1 MFPGSHFQ
9 SHPDSVIL
17 QKFQSLSNDSF
28 KHNSADVSSLYLTPT
43 LPFES
48 RFLCLLLTVTTQK
61 QTRVVLGLLVAFLS
75 LHTIPYLQ
83 RTGKGGYSSRVTF
96 SIFPGVK
103 TQELSR
109 ALKVVES
116 AKERFDFNCC

>member
-1 MFPGSHFQ
+1 M
-9 SHPDSVIL
+9 
-17 QKFQSLSNDSF
+17 
-28 KHNSADVSSLYLTPT
+28 SSLYLTHP
-43 LPFES
+43 LPFEP

-61 QTRVVLGLLVAFLS
+61 QTRVVLGLLAAFLS

-83 RTGKGGYSSRVTF
+83 RTGKGGSSSRVTF

-109 ALKVVES
+109 ALKAVES
-116 AKERFDFNCC
+116 AKEKIRFQLLLKNTIGISSHFSHLSQHYCHFVCRHCALIVP